1 MVGCVLTGHGTFA
14 NGLADALKMIAGEQE
29 AFVPVPFIEAG
40 AATYPETLSATI
52 SDLLDTTDGVL
63 VFCDLLG
70 GTPFNQAM
78 IIAQSYSNVQTFLCF
93 LKHLVVAW
101 QIPLLKSWLI
111 LLFWLVARELSI
123 SVLSLRLSQKMT
135 SSETMVFK

>member
-1 MVGCVLTGHGTFA
+1 
-14 NGLADALKMIAGEQE
+14 MIAGEQE

-78 IIAQSYSNVQTFLCF
+78 IIAQSYSNVEVVTGTNLPM
-93 LKHLVVAW
+93 LLETLGSRLADTSLEELVETAVLAGS
-101 QIPLLKSWLI
+101 QGVVHKRL
-111 LLFWLVARELSI
+111 ELEVEPEDDI
-123 SVLSLRLSQKMT
+123 
-135 SSETMVFK
+135 FGDDGI